1 MESSVSQ
8 TGIALCLRMIEQIVS
23 QHYEPL
29 YRFALSLTRTEA
41 DARDLTQQTFY
52 TWATKGHQ
60 LRDRSKVKSWLF
72 TTLHREFLNI
82 RRRAARFQH
91 VELSDANEDLPA
103 VSPEVVNTLDAAL
116 LLEFLG
122 QVKEPYRAALSLFY
136 LEDYSYKEIADILE
150 IPLGTVRSRLSRGI
164 AQLQQSILVGTGAT
178 SQRAML
184 ESGTAEPSSRNVAVA
199 IREKGFKGREFIIFK
214 PLDSCCRHP

>member
-1 MESSVSQ
+1 MPSDDF
-8 TGIALCLRMIEQIVS
+8 EQIVS

-60 LRDRSKVKSWLF
+60 LRDRSQVKSWLF

-103 VSPEVVNTLDAAL
+103 VSPEVVNTLDAGLRPCVRRAGRGPCAVPRGRGCSA
-116 LLEFLG
+116 G
-122 QVKEPYRAALSLFY
+122 QRC
-136 LEDYSYKEIADILE
+136 D
-150 IPLGTVRSRLSRGI
+150 GT
-164 AQLQQSILVGTGAT
+164 
-178 SQRAML
+178 
-184 ESGTAEPSSRNVAVA
+184 P
-199 IREKGFKGREFIIFK
+199 
-214 PLDSCCRHP
+214 P